1 MGLIL
6 SLFVSAVLGVLYSLA
21 AYWAIR
27 SRRVSQAHRLKR
39 LSQSAIFRSSW
50 KMGLALFGMNGVF
63 FFGTIAACHIGK
75 QRNNRLVQGTL
86 TDCADCSAGNCRQS
100 TVMAMVWEHLQG
112 DWKGRGI
119 AAFLGSRFYL
129 LLFAYSIYSLR
140 TLRPAFPGDD
150 PFMTAIGLTLL
161 LIVSA
166 AAGVTGLL
174 TVGWPRRRNA
184 KS

>member
-63 FFGTIAACHIGK
+63 FFGTIAAILGS
-75 QRNNRLVQGTL
+75 NEI
-86 TDCADCSAGNCRQS
+86 TDLFRVPSPIVLIAPLAIAASLLLWLWFGNTCK
-100 TVMAMVWEHLQG
+100 G
-112 DWKGRGI
+112 IGRGGESQLSWE
-119 AAFLGSRFYL
+119 AAFICFYL
-129 LLFAYSIYSLR
+129 HIRFTVCGLCVPLFQAMIRL
-140 TLRPAFPGDD
+140 
-150 PFMTAIGLTLL
+150 
-161 LIVSA
+161 
-166 AAGVTGLL
+166 
-174 TVGWPRRRNA
+174 
-184 KS
+184 